1 MRAIAEAC
9 GLSSAC
15 GRSHIEDHIHATL
28 AKQSVHLGRFE
39 TAVSTLSSLNARKAV
54 GAFWPHRARQPPTG
68 QPAALNRQP

>member
-1 MRAIAEAC
+1 MVRHNIDYTCMRAIAEAC

-39 TAVSTLSSLNARKAV
+39 TAVSTLSSLDASSRCI
-54 GAFWPHRARQPPTG
+54 
-68 QPAALNRQP
+68 